1 MTVSKKL
8 KSRFSSIEKCYIP
21 LLSYEVNTC
30 VKCGSKQFYKT
41 ILGFEKV
48 CKKCKKRY
56 KNTYNTLFH
65 NVRFGLLKAF
75 HIYIEVNYEEPQPK
89 ASVLA
94 KRYKLTYKTAYVFKK
109 KVIDSNEF
117 LNLQK
122 YLKKDM
128 LKNERKLLS
137 FIEREGIII

>member
-1 MTVSKKL
+1 MA
-8 KSRFSSIEKCYIP
+8 R
-21 LLSYEVNTC
+21 
-30 VKCGSKQFYKT
+30 
-41 ILGFEKV
+41 
-48 CKKCKKRY
+48 KCKKRY
-56 KNTYNTLFH
+56 KSTYNTLFH

-94 KRYKLTYKTAYVFKK
+94 KRYKLTYKTAYIFKK

-128 LKNERKLLS
+128 LKNERELLR

>member
-1 MTVSKKL
+1 MKKFV
-8 KSRFSSIEKCYIP
+8 R
-21 LLSYEVNTC
+21 N
-30 VKCGSKQFYKT
+30 VKKDIKTHT
-41 ILGFEKV
+41 IL
-48 CKKCKKRY
+48 Y
-56 KNTYNTLFH
+56 H

-94 KRYKLTYKTAYVFKK
+94 KRYKLTYKTAYVFKQ

-128 LKNERKLLS
+128 LKNERELLS
-137 FIEREGIII
+137 FIKREGP